1 MSYQNTKKLTQI
13 ALLGLSLVGGAG
25 LTFISQAL
33 FARTLSPAEY
43 GSLAAAFAVTRVLS
57 PIASFGISEFWLARF
72 GQEGWGAIAWVK
84 PSLETISFT
93 ILIALFLGGL
103 WAWFGASDK
112 NTSIAL
118 ILLLPMVAFQ
128 SLTSLAVAR
137 YQLEERYN
145 KTSLWAMIPHV
156 PRLIAALSAAWL
168 GLGLMGVASML
179 AAIYALLLAIPV
191 LIIYEMAAGRLLLVG
206 HGVKDDSAALFRHGT
221 IRDILSNAKWFA
233 ASGVFYVLHYQLAI
247 VFLEVFSG
255 PESAAIYSVA
265 FVVLSAVFLIPTI
278 LYRWYMMPKMHRWA
292 WGDSIKLN
300 YVFQKSLYAVLSLSL
315 IIIAAIV
322 VVSPWVM
329 PFLFGSEYDK
339 SVLVLQLLSPAIFFR
354 FLAVALGA
362 LMVGKG
368 IVRKKV
374 VLDIYGTSIGLILG
388 VVLIREFSVIGGVVT
403 TIAIEAMLVLLYCR
417 ALYSRKRH
425 L

>member
-1 MSYQNTKKLTQI
+1 MSYQNTRKITQI

-25 LTFISQAL
+25 LTFISQTL

-72 GQEGWGAIAWVK
+72 GREGWGAIAWVK
-84 PSLETISFT
+84 PSLKTISLT
-93 ILIALFLGGL
+93 TLIALFLGGI
-103 WAWFGASDK
+103 WAWFGAADN

-118 ILLLPMVAFQ
+118 IMLLPMVAFQ

-156 PRLIAALSAAWL
+156 PRLLAALSATWL
-168 GLGLMGVASML
+168 GLGLMGVVSML
-179 AAIYALLLAIPV
+179 AATYALLLVIPM
-191 LIIYEMAAGRLLLVG
+191 LIIYEMVAVRFLLVG
-206 HGVKDDSAALFRHGT
+206 HGVRGDSTALFRNGA

-247 VFLEVFSG
+247 VFLEMFSG
-255 PESAAIYSVA
+255 PESAATYSVA
-265 FVVLSAVFLIPTI
+265 FVVLSAVFLIPTS

-300 YVFQKSLYAVLSLSL
+300 YVFRRSLYAVLSLSL
-315 IIIAAIV
+315 IIIAVIV
-322 VVSPWVM
+322 TASPWVM
-329 PFLFGSEYDK
+329 LVLFGPEYDK
-339 SVLVLQLLSPAIFFR
+339 SVLVLQLLSPAIFLR
-354 FLAVALGA
+354 FAAVALGT

-388 VVLIREFSVIGGVVT
+388 IILIREFGVIGSVAT
-403 TIAIEAMLVLLYCR
+403 TIVIEAVLVLLYCR
-417 ALYSRKRH
+417 ALYSYKHRV
-425 L
+425 

>member
-1 MSYQNTKKLTQI
+1 MSHQNTTKITQI
-13 ALLGLSLVGGAG
+13 AVLGLSLVGGAG

-72 GQEGWGAIAWVK
+72 GREGWGAIAWVK
-84 PSLETISFT
+84 PSLETIGLT
-93 ILIALFLGGL
+93 TLIALLLGGV
-103 WAWFGASDK
+103 WAWLGASDN

-137 YQLEERYN
+137 YQLEERYKN
-145 KTSLWAMIPHV
+145 TSLWAMIPHI
-156 PRLIAALSAAWL
+156 PRLIAALLASWL
-168 GLGLMGVASML
+168 GLGLMGVASLL
-179 AAIYALLLAIPV
+179 AAIYAFLLMVPL
-191 LIIYEMAAGRLLLVG
+191 LIIYEMVMGRISLVG
-206 HGVKDDSAALFRHGT
+206 HGVKDDSVALSQHGK

-255 PESAAIYSVA
+255 PESAAVYSVA
-265 FVVLSAVFLIPTI
+265 FVILSAVFLIPTS
-278 LYRWYMMPKMHRWA
+278 LYRWYMMPKIHRWV

-300 YVFQKSLYAVLSLSL
+300 YIFLRSLYAVLALSL

-322 VVSPWVM
+322 LASSWVI
-329 PFLFGSEYDK
+329 PLLFGSEYDK

-354 FLAVALGA
+354 FAAVALGT

-388 VVLIREFSVIGGVVT
+388 VVLIREFGVIGGVAT
-403 TIAIEAMLVLLYCR
+403 TIIIEAILVLFYCR
-417 ALYSRKRH
+417 SLYFRERRI
-425 L
+425 